1 MKLKDLIIVLIS
13 LGLNSSLFA
22 QQANFY
28 FDFEPSSNTFA
39 QKTTLTKDAG
49 SIYDIMQPKYSE
61 GINGFALDLSSDAM
75 LRKPLILENRKLPHY
90 ENNYSFA
97 FQIWIKTK
105 LNARMGTAI
114 AGNMINTKTG
124 KKGWLISTLENG
136 AWFLEINDGKRTYEY
151 KPTAKQ
157 RINDGKWHQIT
168 FSMDATKQDM
178 WMYLDGKNVAIYN
191 ISGFKSTKSFAAT
204 FIGGSNRKS
213 GFDGQWDAFNGYVDE
228 VKFWN
233 RHISSTEV
241 AGLYGKY
248 RELNIQTPKIAN
260 PQLKIL
266 SWNIWHGGH
275 EFGENVGLE
284 RVIDIIK
291 SSQADIIG
299 LIETYG
305 SGEEIADSLG
315 YYFYLISSNLSI
327 MSRYPIT
334 ETIHAFKPFNFGGAK
349 IALSQNK
356 ELIFLDTWL
365 HYLPDYCRNIEEGK
379 MSSTELIKDEGKTRH
394 SEIKHILKEIKA
406 YIDNTDSIPVIMA
419 GDFNSGS
426 HLDWTNH
433 TKGIHYGYTIAWPV
447 SKEMINKG
455 FKDSFHQLNIDP
467 LKDPGFTWSPLASS
481 ASNKYGLRDRIDY
494 IYYKGKQ
501 LRPIESKVLD
511 YHPVI
516 FPSDHAAVATVFQ
529 LIK

>member
-1 MKLKDLIIVLIS
+1 MRLKAIIIVLIN
-13 LGLNSSLFA
+13 LGLNNSLFA

-28 FDFEPSSNTFA
+28 FDFEPSSNTVPNKA
-39 QKTTLTKDAG
+39 TLTYDAG
-49 SIYDIMQPKYSE
+49 SIYDIMQPKYSV

-75 LRKPLILENRKLPHY
+75 LRKPLIIKDKELSHY
-90 ENNYSFA
+90 GNNFSFA

-105 LNARMGTAI
+105 VNARMGTSI
-114 AGNMINTKTG
+114 AGNMINKKNG
-124 KKGWLISTLENG
+124 KKGWLISTRENG
-136 AWFLEINDGKRTYEY
+136 AWFLEINDGKANFEY
-151 KPTAKQ
+151 KPTTKQ
-157 RINDGKWHQIT
+157 KINDGKWHQII
-168 FSMDATKQDM
+168 FSMDAENEDM

-191 ISGFKSTKSFAAT
+191 ISGFKSIENSAAT

-213 GFDGQWDAFNGYVDE
+213 GFDGQWDAFNGYIDE
-228 VKFWN
+228 VKLWN
-233 RHISSTEV
+233 RHISSKEV
-241 AGLYGKY
+241 AELYGKY
-248 RELNIQTPKIAN
+248 RKLNIQTPETAN

-291 SSQADIIG
+291 SSQADIVG

-305 SGEEIADSLG
+305 SAEEIADSLG

-356 ELIFLDTWL
+356 ELIFLNTWL

-379 MSSTELIKDEGKTRH
+379 MSATELIKDEGKTRH
-394 SEIKHILKEIKA
+394 SELKQILKEVKT
-406 YIDNTDSIPVIMA
+406 YIDNTDSIAVIMA

-426 HLDWTNH
+426 HLDWTDH
-433 TKGIHYGYTIAWPV
+433 TKGLHNGYVIEWPE

-455 FKDSFHQLNIDP
+455 LKDSFHELNIDP

-481 ASNKYGLRDRIDY
+481 ASNKYGIRDRIDY
-494 IYYKGKQ
+494 IYYKGSQ

-511 YHPVI
+511 YHPII
-516 FPSDHAAVATVFQ
+516 FPSDHAAVVTVFQ
-529 LIK
+529 LVK